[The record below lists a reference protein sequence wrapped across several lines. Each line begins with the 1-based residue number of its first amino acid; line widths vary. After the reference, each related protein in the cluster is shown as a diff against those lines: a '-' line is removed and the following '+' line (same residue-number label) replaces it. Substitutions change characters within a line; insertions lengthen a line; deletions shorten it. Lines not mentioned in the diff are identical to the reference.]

1 MKILP
6 TALVER
12 IFEQVKKGKHGSGG
26 ICNNGVV
33 FQGFKYEAL
42 ETHIVV
48 NVPGGKKLQAHH
60 ENGVD
65 NGYLC
70 VLFKRSG
77 EGQNDPVSF
86 VVVSEKDEVLTSS
99 EEGATGY
106 FYAMFLREGK
116 KAAYGMAVLSAEV
129 NGNRFSDLVFCDE
142 PDSIAF
148 LRSVYKASL

>member
-1 MKILP
+1 MKTIP

-12 IFEQVKKGKHGSGG
+12 IFEQVKKGKRGSGG

-33 FQGFKYEAL
+33 FQGFRYEIL
-42 ETHIVV
+42 EMHIVV
-48 NVPGGKKLQAHH
+48 NVLGGKKLYAHH

-65 NGYLC
+65 DGYLC
-70 VLFKRSG
+70 VLFRRNG
-77 EGQNDPVSF
+77 EGKADPVDF
-86 VVVSEKDEVLTSS
+86 VVVNERDEVLTSS

-116 KAAYGMAVLSAEV
+116 RMAYGMAVLSAEA

-142 PDSIAF
+142 PDAIAF
-148 LRSVYKASL
+148 LRSVSKASL